1 MGCGVSSDSVRRESA
16 ELREP
21 GQKNSNSGQPFSGQ
35 HISLK
40 ADQVGWGAGPEK
52 ILTLST
58 DNVETWT
65 RHSMH
70 MKSARAAGTYSEKS
84 CV

>member
-16 ELREP
+16 ELQEP
-21 GQKNSNSGQPFSGQ
+21 AQKISNSGY
-35 HISLK
+35 LE

-52 ILTLST
+52 ILTLSA
-58 DNVETWT
+58 DNVEIWA

-70 MKSARAAGTYSEKS
+70 MKSARAAGTFSEKAYLLLYTS
-84 CV
+84 D